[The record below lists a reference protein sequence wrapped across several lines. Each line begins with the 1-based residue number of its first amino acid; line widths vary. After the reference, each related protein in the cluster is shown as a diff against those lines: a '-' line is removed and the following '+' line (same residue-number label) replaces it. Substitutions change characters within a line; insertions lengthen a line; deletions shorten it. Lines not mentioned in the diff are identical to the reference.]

1 MTVVFKNN
9 TSVPEQFPEAPH
21 YRVTI
26 LLEFLN
32 SNTGLLLFLDVTF
45 KSP

>member
-9 TSVPEQFPEAPH
+9 TSVPEQFPEALH
-21 YRVTI
+21 YRITI

-32 SNTGLLLFLDVTF
+32 SNTDFLLFLNVTF